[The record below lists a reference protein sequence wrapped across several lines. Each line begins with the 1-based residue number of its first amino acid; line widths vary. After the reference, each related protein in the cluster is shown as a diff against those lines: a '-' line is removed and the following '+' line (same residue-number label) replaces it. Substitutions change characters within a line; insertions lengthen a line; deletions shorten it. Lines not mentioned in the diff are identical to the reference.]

1 MKQYYQ
7 SNAIYEILTPAG
19 WEDFEGIVFNENAN
33 KTSRVIE
40 FEDSTSITATMEHRF
55 FINKIEIKVADL
67 QVGNFLDS
75 MVGPLTITGII
86 DTILPHTFEIFNATN
101 HVIIANAIHSHQ
113 CDEFAY
119 VQPNIANEFW
129 TSISPTLATGG
140 RAIITSTPN
149 SDEDQF
155 AIIWQESRDTLDEFG
170 NDRIDGLGRNGFFGF
185 EASWDEHP
193 ERDDAW
199 KAVEIGRI
207 GVERFDR
214 EYGCKFLVFDETLIN
229 SVKLSLMIGKDPL
242 LKMGQVRWYKKPT
255 TGNMYVLALDPSL
268 GTGGDFSGIQVFELP
283 NFTQVAEWQH
293 NLTPIQGQVKI
304 CRDILRYIQTEIG
317 MDNSTS
323 IYWSVENNTVGES
336 ALVVVENLGEETFP
350 GLFLSEPARKGHV
363 KKFRKGFNTT
373 FGNKISSCAR
383 MKYLIEE
390 DKMIINSRSLLS
402 ELKTFIASGT
412 SFRAKNGQHDD
423 LVSALLLIVRMSV
436 VLSEWDPHVFETL
449 SIEHANEEWEAPLP
463 IYVSTNY

>member
-7 SNAIYEILTPAG
+7 SNAIYEILTPSG

-75 MVGPLTITGII
+75 IVGPLKITGII

-255 TGNMYVLALDPSL
+255 AGNMYVLALDPSL

>member
-7 SNAIYEILTPAG
+7 SNAIYEILTPSG

-40 FEDSTSITATMEHRF
+40 FEYSTSITATMEHRF

-75 MVGPLTITGII
+75 IVGPLKITGII

-255 TGNMYVLALDPSL
+255 AGNMYVLALDPSL

>member
-1 MKQYYQ
+1 MQQ
-7 SNAIYEILTPAG
+7 
-19 WEDFEGIVFNENAN
+19 
-33 KTSRVIE
+33 
-40 FEDSTSITATMEHRF
+40 
-55 FINKIEIKVADL
+55 
-67 QVGNFLDS
+67 
-75 MVGPLTITGII
+75 
-86 DTILPHTFEIFNATN
+86 
-101 HVIIANAIHSHQ
+101 
-113 CDEFAY
+113 
-119 VQPNIANEFW
+119 
-129 TSISPTLATGG
+129 
-140 RAIITSTPN
+140 
-149 SDEDQF
+149 
-155 AIIWQESRDTLDEFG
+155 
-170 NDRIDGLGRNGFFGF
+170 
-185 EASWDEHP
+185 
-193 ERDDAW
+193 
-199 KAVEIGRI
+199 
-207 GVERFDR
+207 
-214 EYGCKFLVFDETLIN
+214 
-229 SVKLSLMIGKDPL
+229 
-242 LKMGQVRWYKKPT
+242 KPT

>member
-75 MVGPLTITGII
+75 IVGPLKITGII